1 MRSCPCFVMVAV
13 VWVVVVCW
21 RFAVV
26 LAWGVVPRCGRRH
39 PSGLCVDMKCCEV
52 LWFHV
57 GAVELGVTVLAADGA
72 RMVFEM
78 FVATCSSVV
87 FEACGA
93 WVCVGIGW
101 CCIHVVVHVVG
112 LAILAHP
119 FAVGSLCV
127 EGIEVRGAVWHWR
140 WVEARRWV
148 ETIVGIGGVG
158 VVAAAFAIFA
168 FDCPCFHLR
177 DSGAVMQLKL
187 ECSLL
192 QIGGS
197 SEPVLRRR
205 KEGPRSLAVSTGMA
219 VLRAVTAV
227 RRCDMS
233 RGLCLSRAAIGR

>member
-1 MRSCPCFVMVAV
+1 
-13 VWVVVVCW
+13 
-21 RFAVV
+21 
-26 LAWGVVPRCGRRH
+26 
-39 PSGLCVDMKCCEV
+39 
-52 LWFHV
+52 
-57 GAVELGVTVLAADGA
+57 
-72 RMVFEM
+72 M

-127 EGIEVRGAVWHWR
+127 GGIEVRVAVWHWR

-148 ETIVGIGGVG
+148 ETKVGIGGVG
-158 VVAAAFAIFA
+158 VVATSFAVFA
-168 FDCPCFHLR
+168 FGRPCHLR

-187 ECSLL
+187 ESSLL
-192 QIGGS
+192 QVNGS
-197 SEPVLRRR
+197 GEPVLRRR

-219 VLRAVTAV
+219 VLRAVTVV
-227 RRCDMS
+227 RRRDSS
-233 RGLCLSRAAIGR
+233 RGLCLSRAAIG